1 MAIVQALLAMIFRSA
16 GKLLNTAFGWAT
28 AMLFG
33 RVAQDR
39 QIYLSVIAFSSII
52 WILSLLGIAFPAFAT
67 FMLSFVPLPS
77 WIDRNLVRLVMLVA
91 ACIIPGIVGL
101 VSLKMM
107 EPGQRPKG
115 AGGKLTTV
123 LKGYPY
129 TFGLAVTL
137 ILMTVFA
144 PIIKVRNMVRRWTSE
159 HVPVIIEPADYRAV
173 VDAMQKALGDGGIA
187 TTRHQASAMLR
198 LPTKILT
205 TFAGGA
211 ITNLVAD
218 EMTQLEGDG
227 LQVLAHPSD
236 IVISGRERTAA
247 RARSVLAERLTFSP
261 AYLTWDKEANEIEDA
276 LRAIWD
282 AHLDGRHAVGGALA
296 RLADVERM
304 MHERSFP
311 YDEWEVLYREK
322 LVVERRLLRAR
333 AGLEATDPSTRPASL
348 IAAIIA
354 HVPQLGETLD
364 SIRDVAT
371 ELRRGLREA
380 A

>member
-1 MAIVQALLAMIFRSA
+1 MAIVQALLAMVFRSA

-28 AMLFG
+28 TMLFG

-39 QIYLSVIAFSSII
+39 QIYLSVIAFGSVI

-77 WIDRNLVRLVMLVA
+77 WIDRNLVRLVMLAA
-91 ACIIPGIVGL
+91 ACVIPAIVGL

-107 EPGQRPKG
+107 EPGQRPEG
-115 AGGKLTTV
+115 AAGKTKAV

-129 TFGLAVTL
+129 TFGLALTL

-144 PIIKVRNMVRRWTSE
+144 PIIKVRNVLRRWTSE
-159 HVPVIIEPADYRAV
+159 HVPVIIKPEDYLDVVGAV
-173 VDAMQKALGDGGIA
+173 ETALREGGIV
-187 TTRHQASAMLR
+187 TTRHRASAMLR

-205 TFAGGA
+205 LFAGGA
-211 ITNLVAD
+211 IATLVAD
-218 EMTQLEGDG
+218 EMTELTNQD

-236 IVISGRERTAA
+236 IVISGRELVAA
-247 RARSVLAERLTFSP
+247 RARSVLAERLTFSK
-261 AYLTWDKEANEIEDA
+261 AYLTWDKEANELEDA
-276 LRAIWD
+276 MRAIWAAQLENRQAID
-282 AHLDGRHAVGGALA
+282 TGLA
-296 RLADVERM
+296 RLADVERRL
-304 MHERSFP
+304 HEQSFP
-311 YDEWEVLYREK
+311 YEEWEVLYREK

-333 AGLEATDPSTRPASL
+333 TGMEDLPGRPSL

-354 HVPQLGETLD
+354 HVPQLGQTLD
-364 SIRDVAT
+364 SIRDVAE
-371 ELRRGLREA
+371 ELRRGLHEA

>member
-1 MAIVQALLAMIFRSA
+1 MIFRSA

-39 QIYLSVIAFSSII
+39 QIYLSVIAFGSVI

-77 WIDRNLVRLVMLVA
+77 WIDRNLVRLVMLGA
-91 ACIIPGIVGL
+91 ACVIPGIVGL
-101 VSLKMM
+101 ISLKMM
-107 EPGQRPKG
+107 EPAQRPPS
-115 AGGKLTTV
+115 AGGKFAAI

-159 HVPVIIEPADYRAV
+159 HVPVIIKPEDYRAV
-173 VDAMQKALGDGGIA
+173 VDEMQKALGDGGIA

-211 ITNLVAD
+211 IANLVAD

-236 IVISGRERTAA
+236 IVISGRELAAA
-247 RARSVLAERLTFSP
+247 RVRSVLAERLTFSP

-276 LRAIWD
+276 LRAIW
-282 AHLDGRHAVGGALA
+282 AAQIESRQALATGLA
-296 RLADVERM
+296 RLADVERRL
-304 MHERSFP
+304 HGHSFP
-311 YDEWEVLYREK
+311 YEEWEVLYREK

-333 AGLEATDPSTRPASL
+333 AGMEDLPSRPSL

-354 HVPQLGETLD
+354 HVPQLGQTLD
-364 SIRDVAT
+364 SIRDVAK
-371 ELRRGLREA
+371 ELRRGLRDA